1 MLDEVIEL
9 LTGRG
14 EIFGLANLF
23 ELTDDITAVCLANVA
38 VKIALK
44 MNPAPLKLSLRV
56 VSLNGALKSDHTIRD
71 KQLNVGDSPLAQ
83 SAKQLRPDDPVFRW
97 GNTVVQH
104 LFCPITANTDHDI
117 DCLSLNGITAQR
129 NVGCVQEDT
138 DIPRLLELPVVE
150 LFDQARCLFGN
161 VGHRRWRIVL
171 AIHLLDQFGDFSRRN
186 AFGVH
191 HDDRFF
197 KR

>member
-1 MLDEVIEL
+1 MLDEVVEL

-14 EIFGLANLF
+14 EILGLAN
-23 ELTDDITAVCLANVA
+23 IAI
-38 VKIALK
+38 KIALK
-44 MNPAPLKLSLRV
+44 VNPAPLKLGLRV
-56 VSLNGALKSDHTIRD
+56 VSLNGALESDHTIRD
-71 KQLNVGDSPLAQ
+71 KQLNVSDSPLAQ

-97 GNTVVQH
+97 GDTVVQH
-104 LFCPITANTDHDI
+104 LLRSITANTDHDI
-117 DCLSLNGITAQR
+117 DCLSLNGIAAQR

-138 DIPRLLELPVVE
+138 DILRLLELPVVE
-150 LFDQARCLFGN
+150 FFDQARCLFGDI
-161 VGHRRWRIVL
+161 GYRRWRIVL
-171 AIHLLDQFGDFSRRN
+171 AIHLLDQFGDFPRRN

>member
-1 MLDEVIEL
+1 MLNEVIQL
-9 LTGRG
+9 LTSRG
-14 EIFGLANLF
+14 EILGLANLF
-23 ELTDDITAVCLANVA
+23 KLTDDITAVCLANVA

-44 MNPAPLKLSLRV
+44 MNPAPLKLGLRV
-56 VSLNGALKSDHTIRD
+56 ASLNGALESDHTIGD

-97 GNTVVQH
+97 GDTVVQH
-104 LFCPITANTDHDI
+104 FLGPITANTDRDI
-117 DCLSLNGITAQR
+117 DCLSLNGIVAQR
-129 NVGCVQEDT
+129 NVGRVQEDT
-138 DIPRLLELPVVE
+138 DILRLLELPIVE

-161 VGHRRWRIVL
+161 VGHRHWRIVL
-171 AIHLLDQFGDFSRRN
+171 AIHLLDQFGNFSRRN

>member
-1 MLDEVIEL
+1 
-9 LTGRG
+9 
-14 EIFGLANLF
+14 
-23 ELTDDITAVCLANVA
+23 
-38 VKIALK
+38 
-44 MNPAPLKLSLRV
+44 MNRV
-56 VSLNGALKSDHTIRD
+56 VSLNGALKSDHTIGD

-97 GNTVVQH
+97 DNTVAQH
-104 LFCPITANTDHDI
+104 LFGPITANTDRDI
-117 DCLSLNGITAQR
+117 DCLSLNGIAAQR
-129 NVGCVQEDT
+129 NVGRVQEDT
-138 DIPRLLELPVVE
+138 DILRLLELPVVE